1 MLQVAE
7 YWNIILPR
15 PLTTIGGGQCDQ
27 IWRNFATW
35 QKNKMIRNFSRA
47 YVEFTHIWT
56 YYGQKIMQKDKIG
69 MS

>member
-1 MLQVAE
+1 
-7 YWNIILPR
+7 
-15 PLTTIGGGQCDQ
+15 
-27 IWRNFATW
+27 
-35 QKNKMIRNFSRA
+35 MIRNFSRA